1 MNGPKEIPINQ
12 LRTDEAAH
20 DLISSRPE
28 YVQYIAA
35 LARGQNGE
43 SELEKIR
50 ALPLEERYTWRV
62 ASALRWAFADF
73 ESMNIDVDL
82 NTLSKEDL
90 NRLQELGHMPVRAM
104 QFCGYL
110 KSLIGYEAMERAMAD
125 AVKAA
130 KDAQTWRASRGPC
143 SVGG

>member
-1 MNGPKEIPINQ
+1 MNEPEQVPINQ
-12 LRTDEAAH
+12 IRIDEIAR

-28 YVQYIAA
+28 YAQYLAA

-43 SELEKIR
+43 NELEKIR
-50 ALPLEERYTWRV
+50 ALPLENRYTWRV

-90 NRLQELGHMPVRAM
+90 NRLQEVVHMPVRAM
-104 QFCGYL
+104 QFCIYL
-110 KSLIGYEAMERAMAD
+110 KSLTGYEATERVMTE

-130 KDAQTWRASRGPC
+130 KET
-143 SVGG
+143 